1 MRAGRL
7 DRIIT
12 VQRYTEAVND
22 FGTPSFAWSNLTVM
36 RAQIIEMNTEE
47 FIRAFGASDETLI
60 IFRTRYH
67 DGLTNADRILFDGRE
82 FNIKDMK
89 EIGRRRGLEI
99 RCVRAA

>member
-12 VQRYTEAVND
+12 IQRSTQSVND
-22 FGTPSFAWSNLTVM
+22 NGTPVFSWSNLTVM

-60 IFRTRYH
+60 IFRTRFH
-67 DGLTNADRILFDGRE
+67 DGVTNADRIVFDGAE
-82 FNIKDMK
+82 YNIKDMK